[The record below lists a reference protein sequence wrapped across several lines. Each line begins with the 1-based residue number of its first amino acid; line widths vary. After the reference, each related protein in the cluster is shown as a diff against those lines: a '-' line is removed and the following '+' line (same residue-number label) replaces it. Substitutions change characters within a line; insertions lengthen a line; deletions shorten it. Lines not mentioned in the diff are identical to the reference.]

1 MKIDLTS
8 FNIKKLIMTVHIIKE
23 NKFTYRDCFIKVTI
37 LLLIKLV
44 IVYQGFAQSINTITK
59 QEVIFNS
66 EGTNLSGTIYRPKSA
81 YASVVIVHGSGQETR
96 MNDLAEL
103 LAKNG
108 VSVLTYDKRGV
119 GKSGGVY
126 AGPEV
131 GTNNVDSSNINLLA
145 KDVRAALNK
154 MKQYNTGTPIG
165 LLGFSQAG
173 WIIPIAA
180 NNNPLVNFMVLY
192 SCPTITSI
200 EQLRFQF
207 YTNGNTNFWV
217 NHTEEDARYHINND
231 SDPYQFISTD
241 PKVALRNISAPS
253 LWLFGEKD
261 IQVPVKLCIEQ
272 INTLKTQGKPF
283 EYTLFSNLGHNTAFT
298 DDKSPIEIAI
308 NWIKE
313 KTKKIKP

>member
-1 MKIDLTS
+1 MKVI
-8 FNIKKLIMTVHIIKE
+8 F
-23 NKFTYRDCFIKVTI
+23 F
-37 LLLIKLV
+37 LLIQTV
-44 IVYQGFAQSINTITK
+44 IVNQGFAQKFNPVIK
-59 QEVIFNS
+59 QDIIINS
-66 EGTNLSGTIYRPKSA
+66 EGVNLAGTIYKPKNA
-81 YASVVIVHGSGQETR
+81 YASVVVVHGSGQETR
-96 MNDLAEL
+96 MTEFAEL
-103 LAKNG
+103 LANNG
-108 VSVLTYDKRGV
+108 ISVLTYDKRGV

-131 GTNNVDSSNINLLA
+131 GTNNVDSLNINLLA
-145 KDVRAALNK
+145 KDARAALNK
-154 MKQYNTGTPIG
+154 IKNYSNGTPIG

-180 NNNPLVNFMVLY
+180 NNNPLVNFMVLF
-192 SCPTITSI
+192 SCPTTTSL

-217 NHTEEDARYHINND
+217 NHTEEDARNHIKND
-231 SDPYQFISTD
+231 SDRYQFISTD

-261 IQVPVKLCIEQ
+261 IQIPVKLCIEQ
-272 INTLKTQGKPF
+272 INELKTKGKHF
-283 EYTLFSNLGHNTAFT
+283 EYILFPNLGHNTAFA

-313 KTKKIKP
+313 KTKNFKP

>member
-1 MKIDLTS
+1 MKVI
-8 FNIKKLIMTVHIIKE
+8 F
-23 NKFTYRDCFIKVTI
+23 
-37 LLLIKLV
+37 LLLIQTV
-44 IVYQGFAQSINTITK
+44 IVNQGFAPKFNPVIK
-59 QEVIFNS
+59 QDIIINS
-66 EGTNLSGTIYRPKSA
+66 EGVNLAGTIYKPKNA
-81 YASVVIVHGSGQETR
+81 YASVVVVHGSGQETR
-96 MNDLAEL
+96 MTEFAEL
-103 LAKNG
+103 LANNG
-108 VSVLTYDKRGV
+108 ISVLTYDKRGV

-131 GTNNVDSSNINLLA
+131 GTNNVDSLNINLLA
-145 KDVRAALNK
+145 KDARAALNK
-154 MKQYNTGTPIG
+154 IKNYSNDTPIG

-180 NNNPLVNFMVLY
+180 NNNPLVNFMVLF
-192 SCPTITSI
+192 SCPTITSL

-217 NHTEEDARYHINND
+217 NHTEEDARNHIKND
-231 SDPYQFISTD
+231 SDRYQFISTD

-261 IQVPVKLCIEQ
+261 IQIPVKLCIEQ
-272 INTLKTQGKPF
+272 INTLKSEGKPF

-298 DDKSPIEIAI
+298 DDKSPVEIAI

-313 KTKKIKP
+313 KTKNFKP

>member
-1 MKIDLTS
+1 MRYDESYL
-8 FNIKKLIMTVHIIKE
+8 
-23 NKFTYRDCFIKVTI
+23 FITHTF
-37 LLLIKLV
+37 
-44 IVYQGFAQSINTITK
+44 IVNQGFAQKFNPVIK
-59 QEVIFNS
+59 QDIIIKS
-66 EGTNLSGTIYRPKSA
+66 EGVNLAGTIYKPKNA
-81 YASVVIVHGSGQETR
+81 YASVVVVHGSGQETR
-96 MNDLAEL
+96 MTEFAEL
-103 LAKNG
+103 LANNG
-108 VSVLTYDKRGV
+108 ISVLTYDKRGV

-131 GTNNVDSSNINLLA
+131 GTNNVDSLNINLLA
-145 KDVRAALNK
+145 KDARAALNK
-154 MKQYNTGTPIG
+154 IKNYSNDTPIG

-180 NNNPLVNFMVLY
+180 NNNPLVNFMVLF
-192 SCPTITSI
+192 SCPTITSL

-217 NHTEEDARYHINND
+217 NHTEEDARNHIKND
-231 SDPYQFISTD
+231 SDRYQFISTD

-261 IQVPVKLCIEQ
+261 IQIPVKLCIEQ
-272 INTLKTQGKPF
+272 INTLKSEGKPF

-298 DDKSPIEIAI
+298 DDKSPVEIAI

-313 KTKKIKP
+313 KTKNFKP

>member
-1 MKIDLTS
+1 MKVI
-8 FNIKKLIMTVHIIKE
+8 F
-23 NKFTYRDCFIKVTI
+23 F
-37 LLLIKLV
+37 LLIQTV
-44 IVYQGFAQSINTITK
+44 IVNQGFAQKFNPVIK
-59 QEVIFNS
+59 QDIIINS
-66 EGTNLSGTIYRPKSA
+66 EGVNLAGTIYKPKNA
-81 YASVVIVHGSGQETR
+81 YASVVVVHGSGQETR
-96 MNDLAEL
+96 MTEFAEL
-103 LAKNG
+103 LANNG
-108 VSVLTYDKRGV
+108 ISVLTYDKRGV

-131 GTNNVDSSNINLLA
+131 GTNNVDSLNINLLA
-145 KDVRAALNK
+145 KDARAALNEIK
-154 MKQYNTGTPIG
+154 NYSNGTPIG

-180 NNNPLVNFMVLY
+180 NNNPLVNFMVLF
-192 SCPTITSI
+192 SCPTITSL

-217 NHTEEDARYHINND
+217 NHTEEDARNHIKND
-231 SDPYQFISTD
+231 SDRYQFISTD

-261 IQVPVKLCIEQ
+261 IQIPVKLCIEQ
-272 INTLKTQGKPF
+272 INELKTKGKHF
-283 EYTLFSNLGHNTAFT
+283 EYILFPNLGHNTAFA

-313 KTKKIKP
+313 KTKNFKP

>member
-1 MKIDLTS
+1 MKLT
-8 FNIKKLIMTVHIIKE
+8 MTIYITKE
-23 NKFTYRDCFIKVTI
+23 NKFTYRDCFIKVTF
-37 LLLIKLV
+37 LLLLQSV
-44 IVYQGFAQSINTITK
+44 IVYQGFTQKNNPVIK
-59 QEVIFNS
+59 QDVIIKS
-66 EGTNLSGTIYRPKSA
+66 EGANLAGTIYRPKNA

-96 MNDLAEL
+96 MDDFAEL
-103 LAKNG
+103 LANNG
-108 VSVLTYDKRGV
+108 ISVLTYDKRGV

-131 GTNNVDSSNINLLA
+131 GTNNVDSLNINLLA
-145 KDVRAALNK
+145 KDARAALNK
-154 MKQYNTGTPIG
+154 IKHYNNGTPIG

-180 NNNPLVNFMVLY
+180 NNNPLVNFMVLF
-192 SCPTITSI
+192 SCPTITSL

-217 NHTEEDARYHINND
+217 SHTEEDARNHIKND
-231 SDPYQFISTD
+231 SDRYQFISTD

-261 IQVPVKLCIEQ
+261 IQIPVKLCIEQ
-272 INTLKTQGKPF
+272 INTLKSGGKPF

-298 DDKSPIEIAI
+298 DDKTPVEVAI

-313 KTKKIKP
+313 KTKKLKS